1 MPSQSS
7 HHSSRRAALAAFA
20 ARQLASPAFAN
31 AAKGSYRRRI
41 HLKPCRQQKMPRSM
55 KDKVAALTPRPRQV
69 VRLISLGCTI
79 DEIAAILDVAPNTAD
94 NQRARAM
101 RTLGTNKAAL
111 LTRIAIKYGISS
123 INDRLTLV
131 EKRRSGRKRDGWN

>member
-1 MPSQSS
+1 
-7 HHSSRRAALAAFA
+7 
-20 ARQLASPAFAN
+20 
-31 AAKGSYRRRI
+31 
-41 HLKPCRQQKMPRSM
+41 M
-55 KDKVAALTPRPRQV
+55 KQKVAALTPRPRQV
-69 VRLISLGCTI
+69 VRLISLGCTV

-123 INDRLTLV
+123 INDRLTLA